1 MDIEEYAMEHG
12 ISIEE
17 AQKRLDEE
25 SKEQPE
31 QPKKRTKKVVD
42 E

>member
-1 MDIEEYAMEHG
+1 MDVEEYAMEHG

-17 AQKRLDEE
+17 AQKRLDEDP
-25 SKEQPE
+25 KEQNE
-31 QPKKRTKKVVD
+31 QPRKRTRKVVD

>member
-17 AQKRLDEE
+17 AQKRLDEDP
-25 SKEQPE
+25 KEQREP
-31 QPKKRTKKVVD
+31 PKKRNKKVVD